1 MKANLL
7 QALSG
12 KNLQHVLK
20 LGGLAMM
27 AFGLFVGI
35 QPQEMPMMPS

>member
-7 QALSG
+7 EALSG
-12 KNLQHVLK
+12 KNVEQVLK
-20 LGGLAMM
+20 LGGLVMM
-27 AFGLFVGI
+27 AFGVFVGI